1 MDSRAAKVN
10 IDMPESDPA
19 FLKEQKNPV
28 VFVLRRNSTRAAR
41 EGGWRE
47 SVLCPWTLHVR
58 LPVSLFLG
66 SLDYVSAPS
75 LLLRCKGWRD
85 CT

>member
-1 MDSRAAKVN
+1 MDSRAAKVH

-41 EGGWRE
+41 EGEWPRH
-47 SVLCPWTLHVR
+47 C
-58 LPVSLFLG
+58 
-66 SLDYVSAPS
+66 
-75 LLLRCKGWRD
+75 
-85 CT
+85 